1 MELWVALSLAAAVL
15 QAVRTGLQKHLATS
29 LPNHFVNF
37 ARFAFGAP
45 LAVATLCAWL
55 FANGSQLPAASLS
68 LLGWC
73 AVIAVSQIAGTWA
86 LISAFRTRN
95 FAVAVTFS
103 KTETLQTAF
112 LSLVIIG
119 EPLPTVAWVAIALSV
134 VGVAAMTRPTGR
146 HGLDGATRRALRAGA
161 AYGLGSG
168 LLFGL
173 SATSIRS
180 ASMTLPGTDTLTR
193 SLVILA
199 LTTSLQL
206 LFLGS
211 FLLVREPGGFAAFVR
226 AWRVALVVG
235 LTSVAGSAGWFTA
248 MTLQKAAYV
257 QVVGQVEIV
266 LSILVSRLIF
276 REGIAPVEVLGAL
289 LFATGLVL
297 LLLWGGT

>member
-134 VGVAAMTRPTGR
+134 VGSQR
-146 HGLDGATRRALRAGA
+146 
-161 AYGLGSG
+161 
-168 LLFGL
+168 
-173 SATSIRS
+173 
-180 ASMTLPGTDTLTR
+180 
-193 SLVILA
+193 
-199 LTTSLQL
+199 
-206 LFLGS
+206 
-211 FLLVREPGGFAAFVR
+211 
-226 AWRVALVVG
+226 
-235 LTSVAGSAGWFTA
+235 
-248 MTLQKAAYV
+248 
-257 QVVGQVEIV
+257 
-266 LSILVSRLIF
+266 
-276 REGIAPVEVLGAL
+276 
-289 LFATGLVL
+289 
-297 LLLWGGT
+297 